1 MAGTTNDKLN
11 QLRQTKEAFRTEIT
25 RKGQTISANEPFST
39 WPAKVA
45 AISTGGV
52 QLPALS
58 NPGGAEDLAKGKE
71 MIGADGKVVTGN
83 VIVRE
88 SGTWGYNNGNAI
100 ASEYENWTDRVV
112 AQYTLEKDAVMYKPP
127 VTLAIGVPFAD
138 FGDAQP
144 SDVTAGKIFTSAA
157 GLRKVGTG
165 SGSGG
170 GVQLPTLTNPGK
182 AADLAKDK
190 QLIDQNGNIV
200 IGTALIPGGSFV
212 FPDGAFAPVAEFTD
226 GKQYAI
232 VAVIDG
238 VRRYIN
244 TTTYNNYTMNAT
256 TVTIAEDTED
266 YVIFSS
272 TPALFTAVASG
283 NGFLL
288 KNGNNYLHGTT
299 SNGTALRVGTTQ
311 AVWTVDTSATG
322 GFADGKYHAKED
334 PNAVWLKNT
343 NGGYDWSIK
352 FETAGS
358 FGYERSGRDN
368 TYSTGFVS
376 FVLYEY
382 VAGEGTISPIVDSS
396 DGTLAPDDMAAGSVG
411 YSKGQ
416 RVVGTATVV
425 AVGQGADMSS
435 EQTTADVNTEKNELR
450 LESPVG
456 PNILFKSGSR
466 MRMSYPLSGL
476 GDAQPSDVAAGKIF
490 TSAAGLLQVG
500 TGSGGGNG
508 DIKAQAKT
516 VTPSTSQDQVIT
528 PDNGYNYLSQ
538 VTVKKIPY
546 VETPNSA
553 GGTTVTIG

>member
-11 QLRQTKEAFRTEIT
+11 RLNQTKEAFRTAIT
-25 RKGQTISANEPFST
+25 GKGQTISANEPFSA

-52 QLPALS
+52 QLPALT

-165 SGSGG
+165 SG
-170 GVQLPTLTNPGK
+170 
-182 AADLAKDK
+182 
-190 QLIDQNGNIV
+190 
-200 IGTALIPGGSFV
+200 
-212 FPDGAFAPVAEFTD
+212 
-226 GKQYAI
+226 
-232 VAVIDG
+232 
-238 VRRYIN
+238 
-244 TTTYNNYTMNAT
+244 
-256 TVTIAEDTED
+256 
-266 YVIFSS
+266 
-272 TPALFTAVASG
+272 
-283 NGFLL
+283 
-288 KNGNNYLHGTT
+288 
-299 SNGTALRVGTTQ
+299 
-311 AVWTVDTSATG
+311 
-322 GFADGKYHAKED
+322 
-334 PNAVWLKNT
+334 
-343 NGGYDWSIK
+343 
-352 FETAGS
+352 
-358 FGYERSGRDN
+358 
-368 TYSTGFVS
+368 
-376 FVLYEY
+376 
-382 VAGEGTISPIVDSS
+382 
-396 DGTLAPDDMAAGSVG
+396 
-411 YSKGQ
+411 
-416 RVVGTATVV
+416 
-425 AVGQGADMSS
+425 
-435 EQTTADVNTEKNELR
+435 
-450 LESPVG
+450 
-456 PNILFKSGSR
+456 
-466 MRMSYPLSGL
+466 
-476 GDAQPSDVAAGKIF
+476 
-490 TSAAGLLQVG
+490 
-500 TGSGGGNG
+500 GGNG